1 MDVGWRS
8 RFKAPWGV
16 GGGWGDREIER
27 RERVACQQLLVVMLN
42 GLAKWAA
49 MED

>member
-1 MDVGWRS
+1 MDVGWRD

-27 RERVACQQLLVVMLN
+27 RERGHRRVGVRVS
-42 GLAKWAA
+42 GLGLIV
-49 MED
+49 DGSTY